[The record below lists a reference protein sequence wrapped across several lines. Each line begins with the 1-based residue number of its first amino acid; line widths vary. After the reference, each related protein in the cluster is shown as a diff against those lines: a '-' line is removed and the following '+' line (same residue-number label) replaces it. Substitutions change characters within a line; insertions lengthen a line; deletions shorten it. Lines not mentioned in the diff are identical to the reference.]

1 MQAVGEL
8 DEDDAQILAHRE
20 EHLAQVLDAFLLLC
34 LKRNVDEFGHAVY
47 DFRDVAAE
55 LAADHR
61 QIVVPGA
68 VLDDVV
74 EEGGADRVGVQ
85 LQIGHNLGD
94 GDRMD
99 DIRLARAAHL
109 PAVVFLG
116 HVVGFFHFFEIIA
129 AGLRQ
134 PCQQRVDVG
143 RALRLQRRAL
153 QFFFHIRHAC
163 SFSLFKI

>member
-8 DEDDAQILAHRE
+8 DEDDAQILAHRK

-34 LKRNVDEFGHAVY
+34 FKRNVDELGHAVY

-74 EEGGADRVGVQ
+74 EEGGAD
-85 LQIGHNLGD
+85 
-94 GDRMD
+94 
-99 DIRLARAAHL
+99 
-109 PAVVFLG
+109 
-116 HVVGFFHFFEIIA
+116 
-129 AGLRQ
+129 
-134 PCQQRVDVG
+134 
-143 RALRLQRRAL
+143 
-153 QFFFHIRHAC
+153 
-163 SFSLFKI
+163 